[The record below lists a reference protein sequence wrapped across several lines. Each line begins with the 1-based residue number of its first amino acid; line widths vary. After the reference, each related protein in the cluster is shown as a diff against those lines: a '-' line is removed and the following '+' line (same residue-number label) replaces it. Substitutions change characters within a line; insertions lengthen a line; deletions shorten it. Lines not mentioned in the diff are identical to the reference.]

1 MVRTRNN
8 TSGHHHYERALCEAQ
23 RGIIMQDNIA
33 DIRQRWNKAKLTKMK
48 AFWVA
53 IGAIILTLFLGFS
66 RGGWMTGGSAQSMA
80 ESAAQVAVV
89 DRLAPICVMQSN
101 QDPLQNQKLEE
112 LNSFTSSFQRAR
124 YVKEQGWATMPGEE
138 NPDGLVAT
146 ECAQQLMRLDE

>member
-1 MVRTRNN
+1 
-8 TSGHHHYERALCEAQ
+8 
-23 RGIIMQDNIA
+23 MQDNIA

-146 ECAQQLMRLDE
+146 ECAQQLMRQDE